1 MVKLCVRLV
10 RQGTVETKAPEA
22 SYDSNLFRLLQ
33 KKKDYLIQID
43 KREINGHQSGLP
55 NLKLRDQSKGEFF
68 SIIRLKCFD
77 LYCL

>member
-22 SYDSNLFRLLQ
+22 SYDSNLYKLLQ
-33 KKKDYLIQID
+33 KKKGYLIQID
-43 KREINGHQSGLP
+43 KREINGHQSELP

-68 SIIRLKCFD
+68 FNYKVEVF
-77 LYCL
+77 